1 MVITG
6 RAYLKSKLCQLDVN
20 LSLLML
26 QLLMQLLMVIFGN
39 GDVGE
44 SSDQM

>member
-6 RAYLKSKLCQLDVN
+6 RAYLESRLCQLDVN
-20 LSLLML
+20 KFLDAAAT
-26 QLLMQLLMVIFGN
+26 GAATD

-44 SSDQM
+44 SSDQT

>member
-6 RAYLKSKLCQLDVN
+6 RAYLESRLCQLDVN
-20 LSLLML
+20 KFLDAAATDAATD
-26 QLLMQLLMVIFGN
+26 

-44 SSDQM
+44 SSDQT